1 MVNTIARP
9 LLASGDLVALVSP
22 AGPLAADE
30 RLADAIAH
38 AEGLG
43 LRARPGAHVLGRN
56 GFLAGT
62 DEQRAADFN
71 DALRDPEIRGVLAVR
86 GGYGTTRILERIDY
100 DALRRDP
107 KVVLGYSDLTA
118 PLNALYQRT
127 GVVTYHGPVAAL
139 SSFSPNETAWL
150 RRAIFDAPP
159 LGILEAPNA
168 RALVAGTARGRL
180 AGGNVSLI
188 SAMVGTP
195 YAIDFDGAIVFIEE
209 VDEPPY
215 RVDRMLTQLL
225 ASGALRSCAGIV
237 VGECRNCDS
246 EFADGSKQTRLADV
260 IAERLGDLGVPLL
273 DGATFGH
280 IDEQWTLPIGVTAT
294 LDVDARRLIVD

>member
-1 MVNTIARP
+1 MTNTIARP
-9 LLASGDLVALVSP
+9 FLKPGDLVALISP

-30 RLADAIAH
+30 RLAEAIAH
-38 AEGLG
+38 VEQLG
-43 LRARPGAHVLGRN
+43 LRARPGKHALARN

-71 DALRDPEIRGVLAVR
+71 DALRDPEIRGVVAVR
-86 GGYGTTRILERIDY
+86 GGYGTTRILDRIDY
-100 DALRRDP
+100 QALRRDP

-139 SSFSPNETAWL
+139 SSFSPNEVAWL

-159 LGILEAPNA
+159 LGALDAPNA

-180 AGGNVSLI
+180 AGGNLSLL

-195 YAIDFDGAIVFIEE
+195 YAVDFDGAIVFIEE

-237 VGECRNCDS
+237 VGECRNCDT

-260 IAERLGDLGVPLL
+260 VVERLSGLGVPLL

-280 IDEQWTLPIGVTAT
+280 IDEQWTLPIGVTAV
-294 LDVDARRLIVD
+294 LDADARRLVVE

>member
-9 LLASGDLVALVSP
+9 HLKSGDLVALVSP

-30 RLADAIAH
+30 RFADAVAH
-38 AEGLG
+38 VEQLG
-43 LRARPGAHVLGRN
+43 LRVRPGKHALARN

-62 DEQRAADFN
+62 DEQRASDLN
-71 DALRDPEIRGVLAVR
+71 DALRDPEIRGVFALR
-86 GGYGTTRILERIDY
+86 GGYGTTRILDRIDY

-118 PLNALYQRT
+118 PLNALCQRT

-139 SSFSPNETAWL
+139 SSFSPNETTWL

-159 LGILEAPNA
+159 LGVLEAPNA
-168 RALVAGTARGRL
+168 RALVPGTARGRL
-180 AGGNVSLI
+180 AGGNLSLI
-188 SAMVGTP
+188 SAMIGTP
-195 YAIDFDGAIVFIEE
+195 YAVDFEGAVVFIEE

-225 ASGALRSCAGIV
+225 SSGALRSCAGIV
-237 VGECRNCDS
+237 FGECRNCDI

-260 IAERLGDLGVPLL
+260 IAERLSGLGVPLL

-280 IDEQWTLPIGVTAT
+280 IDEQWTLPIGITAT
-294 LDVDARRLIVD
+294 LDVNGRRLTVD